1 MKSHTSKTPNPDVS
15 VQSKLT
21 HTTFLQREHL
31 SAHHTYDDEMR
42 QYEYAKQGDLRSVE
56 ESKRIFQGDSTGQLS
71 NDPIRNAKYLFVAS
85 VTLLTR
91 FCIEGG
97 MPSETAYTLSDL
109 YIQKMDE
116 IHALQRIYTLHS
128 EMFHD
133 FTIRM
138 VETRTSKSYS
148 KKVLLSFDYIYLN
161 LHKEITVSDLAK
173 TVDLTPNYLSSL
185 FINEVGMSLSAYIRS
200 KRIEA
205 AENMIKYSSFSLLE
219 ISNYLNFSSQSHF
232 SKVFKAQTGY
242 TPTLYRKLFFRHNWS
257 M

>member
-1 MKSHTSKTPNPDVS
+1 MKPNTSIMPSSDTS

-31 SAHHTYDDEMR
+31 SAHHSYDDEMR

-71 NDPIRNAKYLFVAS
+71 NDPTRNAKYLFVAS

-133 FTIRM
+133 FTARM
-138 VETRTSKSYS
+138 AEARTSNCYS

-161 LHKEITVSDLAK
+161 LPNEITVSDLAK
-173 TVDLTPNYLSSL
+173 TVDLTPNY
-185 FINEVGMSLSAYIRS
+185 
-200 KRIEA
+200 
-205 AENMIKYSSFSLLE
+205 
-219 ISNYLNFSSQSHF
+219 
-232 SKVFKAQTGY
+232 
-242 TPTLYRKLFFRHNWS
+242 
-257 M
+257 